1 MKFYQTE
8 CEFFRSR
15 EVAIDSFSRR
25 RQRTM
30 IQISECQHADFHSLL
45 EKEWL
50 ETNGCGGYA
59 SSTIMHC
66 HTRKYHGLLVANI
79 DHPGGRFVLLSECE
93 DSINLRGKEFHLSL
107 HKYPMVYYPHE
118 RHCLNKFAPDPYP
131 RFTYTVDD
139 VIIEKEVMLVGGE
152 NTLLLRYVLT
162 GAPCPVLL
170 TVKPFLAYRDIH
182 TLARENEF
190 VRTNIHEI
198 PNGFVISPYDAMPDL
213 YFQTN
218 RKTRFNPD
226 PQWYRNFEYLKEQD
240 RGFSYQ
246 EDLFM
251 PGIFEYSLSPGEE
264 IIFRVS
270 LHEDRRKIA
279 NLWKKEV
286 ARRESRSRATD
297 TIDDRSKEYK
307 IQLHRAAGDF
317 IIQNRKKRLSI
328 IAGYHWFY
336 EWGRDALI
344 SLPGLTLYTNRVTEG
359 IQILKNMA
367 EMRKDGLIP
376 NNISEWDE
384 GGAYNC
390 VDASL
395 WYIWCVQELLK
406 VTGDPELIMK
416 DFWPVMID
424 IVSHYFFG
432 TSDQVSVLANGL
444 LNVGDSTT
452 QLTWMD
458 AKVNGIP
465 VTPRYGCPV
474 EINALWFNA
483 LCFARQLA
491 REFGRDM
498 PFDVDGVIEKV
509 RKSFDVCLWIPDKRY
524 LADTWMPDDNVRD
537 ESVRPNQIFAV
548 SLPFGVITDREKMN
562 GIMEKVSEELLTPY
576 GLRTLSPNDPRY
588 RGNYAGSPE
597 ERDSAYHQ
605 GTVWPWLLGHYTEAL
620 LKTEDNRESVKEKL
634 SNIVTSMERHLY
646 DAGIG
651 QISEVFSGD
660 PPHEPGGCI
669 AQAWSVA
676 EIIRL
681 HALLNG

>member
-1 MKFYQTE
+1 MIQFLE
-8 CEFFRSR
+8 CE
-15 EVAIDSFSRR
+15 
-25 RQRTM
+25 
-30 IQISECQHADFHSLL
+30 HADFHSLL

-59 SSTIMHC
+59 SSTIVNC

-79 DHPGGRFVLLSECE
+79 DHPGGRFVLLSKCE
-93 DSINLRGKEFHLSL
+93 DLVSIRGKEHHLSV
-107 HKYPMVYYPHE
+107 HKYPMVYYPFEGH
-118 RHCLNKFAPDPYP
+118 HLNRFTLDPFP
-131 RFTYTVDD
+131 RFTYMVDD
-139 VIIEKEVMLVGGE
+139 VIIEKELMLIHGE
-152 NTLLLRYVLT
+152 NTLLIKYLLT
-162 GAPCPVLL
+162 SAPCDLL
-170 TVKPFLAYRDIH
+170 LMVRPFLAYRDIH
-182 TLARENEF
+182 TLSRQNEY
-190 VRTNIHEI
+190 VRPDISVI
-198 PNGFVISPYDAMPDL
+198 PNGFVISPYNAMPDL
-213 YFQTN
+213 YVQAS
-218 RKTRFNPD
+218 RKIRFKPD
-226 PQWYRNFEYLKEQD
+226 PQWYGNFEYLKERD

-251 PGIFEYSLSPGEE
+251 PGMFECSLFPGDN

-270 LHEDRRKIA
+270 VQEDRRRIT

-286 ARRESRSRATD
+286 ARRESRSGAITESN
-297 TIDDRSKEYK
+297 DREGKFK
-307 IQLHRAAGDF
+307 MQLHRAAEDF
-317 IIQNRKKRLSI
+317 IILNRKKKLSV

-344 SLPGLTLYTNRVTEG
+344 SLPGLTLYTNRVAEG
-359 IQILKNMA
+359 VQILKNIA
-367 EMRKDGLIP
+367 EMRRDGLIP
-376 NNISEWDE
+376 NNISEQDE
-384 GGAYNC
+384 GGAYNS

-406 VTGDPELIMK
+406 VTGDLELIVK
-416 DFWPVMID
+416 DFWPTIID

-432 TSDQVSVLANGL
+432 ISDQVSVLANGM

-465 VTPRYGCPV
+465 VTPRHGCPV

-483 LCFARQLA
+483 LCFVRQLA
-491 REFGRDM
+491 REFGKEI

-509 RKSFDVCLWIPDKRY
+509 RNSFEVCLWIPDRRY
-524 LADTWMPDDNVRD
+524 LADLWRPDDNVRD

-548 SLPFGVITDREKMN
+548 SLPFSVIIDREKMT
-562 GIMEKVSEELLTPY
+562 GIMERVSEELLTPY
-576 GLRTLSPNDPRY
+576 GLRTLSPNDQQY

-605 GTVWPWLLGHYTEAL
+605 GTVWPWLLGHYAEAL
-620 LKTEDNRESVKEKL
+620 LKTEKNGESVQGKL
-634 SNIVTSMERHLY
+634 SHVIKSMEKHLY
-646 DAGIG
+646 DGGIG

-660 PPHEPGGCI
+660 PPYQPGGCI

-681 HALLNG
+681 HALLGV

>member
-1 MKFYQTE
+1 MNYYQTE
-8 CEFFRSR
+8 YEFFRGR
-15 EVAIDSFSRR
+15 EIAIESFSRR
-25 RQRTM
+25 EYATM
-30 IQISECQHADFHSLL
+30 IQIAECQHADFCSLL

-59 SSTIMHC
+59 SSTIVHC
-66 HTRKYHGLLVANI
+66 HTRKYHGLLVSNI
-79 DHPGGRFVLLSECE
+79 NHPGGRFVLLSKCE
-93 DSINLRGKEFHLSL
+93 DSVTLQGKEFHLSL
-107 HKYPMVYYPHE
+107 HKYPMIYYPYEGHY
-118 RHCLNKFAPDPYP
+118 LNRFTLGLYP
-131 RFTYTVDD
+131 RFTFTIDD
-139 VIIEKEVMLVGGE
+139 VIIEKELMLVHGE
-152 NTLLLRYVLT
+152 NTLLLRYILT
-162 GAPCPVLL
+162 SAPCALLL
-170 TVKPFLAYRDIH
+170 TVKPFLAFRDIH
-182 TLARENEF
+182 TLVRKNEF
-190 VRTNIHEI
+190 VRPDISDI

-218 RKTRFNPD
+218 RKSRFDPA
-226 PQWYRNFEYLKEQD
+226 PQWYGNFEYLKERD

-251 PGIFEYSLSPGEE
+251 PGMFECSLSPGDD

-270 LHEDRRKIA
+270 LQEDRRRIT

-286 ARRESRSRATD
+286 ARRESRSKATD
-297 TIDDRSKEYK
+297 KIDDSEGEFK

-317 IIQNRKKRLSI
+317 IIRNRKKRLSI

-344 SLPGLTLYTNRVTEG
+344 SLPGLNLYANRVTEG
-359 IQILKNMA
+359 IQILKNIA
-367 EMRKDGLIP
+367 DMRKNGLIP
-376 NNISEWDE
+376 NNISERDE
-384 GGAYNC
+384 GGAYNSA
-390 VDASL
+390 DASL

-416 DFWPVMID
+416 DFWSVMID
-424 IVSHYFFG
+424 ILSHYFFG
-432 TSDQVSVLANGL
+432 TSYHVSVHANGL

-458 AKVNGIP
+458 AKVQGVP

-474 EINALWFNA
+474 EINALWFNS

-498 PFDVDGVIEKV
+498 PFDVDHVIEKV
-509 RKSFDVCLWIPDKRY
+509 RKAFDACLWIPDKRY

-537 ESVRPNQIFAV
+537 ESVRPNQIFSV
-548 SLPFGVITDREKMN
+548 SLPFGVIDDREKMN

-588 RGNYAGSPE
+588 RGNYAGSPD

-605 GTVWPWLLGHYTEAL
+605 GTVWPWLLGHYAEAL
-620 LKTEDNRESVKEKL
+620 LKTEGNRGSVKEKL
-634 SNIVTSMERHLY
+634 RDIVANMKRHLC

-681 HALLNG
+681 HALLNS